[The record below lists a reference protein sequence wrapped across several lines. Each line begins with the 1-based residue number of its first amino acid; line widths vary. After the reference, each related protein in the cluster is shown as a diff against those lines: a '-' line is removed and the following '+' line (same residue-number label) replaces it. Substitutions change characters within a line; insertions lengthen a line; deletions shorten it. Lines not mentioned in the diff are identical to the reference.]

1 MPDLNPT
8 GMGELRE
15 SEVDFSGIDAWKD
28 SLPRTTGEG
37 TAGTAT
43 NNQDIRNQGIYM
55 LFDYV
60 AATTTVTDI
69 RFPLMSFDVSG
80 ITGAL
85 SATLKVYGNTNSGTG
100 DPSSHSSNGIA
111 LCHIWDGNVTVASP
125 TLNGS
130 MASTTSVSTAD
141 WAYCVGVAD
150 TDGDGTYDNFAA
162 PKQLATA
169 LSSWTVGTSTP
180 NTFTLNADGVAAI
193 NTYNNLQ
200 VYLCHKFWVDHFLDD
215 LPFTYGNNAP
225 DGTNGFTAIAGL
237 YHGFGGSQA
246 AYKPVLS
253 VSTTPAEVILPT
265 DLKIVGG
272 NTKLN
277 GGNLKIDN
285 N

>member
-15 SEVDFSGIDAWKD
+15 SEVDYSGTDAWLD

-37 TAGTAT
+37 SAGLVY
-43 NNQDIRNQGIYM
+43 NSQDIRSQGIYM
-55 LFDYV
+55 LFDY
-60 AATTTVTDI
+60 ASATITVTDI

-80 ITGAL
+80 ISDAQ

-100 DPSSHSSNGIA
+100 DPSSHSSNGICLA
-111 LCHIWDGNVTVASP
+111 HHWDGNVSVSSP

-141 WAYCVGVAD
+141 WQYCVGVAD
-150 TDGDGTYDNFAA
+150 NNSDGTYDAYAA

-169 LSSWTVGTSTP
+169 LSSWNVGTSTP
-180 NTFTLNADGVAAI
+180 NTFTLNSDGIAAI

-200 VYLCHKFWVDHFLDD
+200 VYLCHKFWIDHFMDD
-215 LPFTYGNNAP
+215 VPFAYGNYAP
-225 DGTNGFTAIAGL
+225 DGTNGFSAIAGL

-253 VSTTPAEVILPT
+253 VTTTPAVVIPPT
-265 DLKIVGG
+265 DV
-272 NTKLN
+272 KLN
-277 GGNLKIDN
+277 GGKNTISGGTFKVN
-285 N
+285 T